1 MKRLLIIVAVAIVG
15 WLASGVY
22 FVQPDEQALVR
33 RYGRFV
39 GVPREPGPHWGLP
52 VGIDRIDRVKP
63 REIKRVMIGLAKV
76 NGGEASS
83 TQFLTGDRN
92 LVSVRATVQYTIN
105 DPAHYLAASTDPDRL
120 VATSA
125 ETVLAELLAGD
136 NVDRVLTLG
145 KHELAVRAAEQLQT
159 LVDRYGLGLMIRS
172 VNIGAVEPPAEVADA
187 FDRVINA
194 MREREQAMNQA
205 HGFANRTLAE
215 ARGEAQRT
223 IDQGR
228 VEHDRRIFQAR
239 GETERF
245 LRLLDEYRR
254 SPSLTATRLYLETMA
269 VVLPKLRSKV
279 IVDQGGDLDVSILQG
294 ESR

>member
-1 MKRLLIIVAVAIVG
+1 MKRLLVVIAVVLVG

-33 RYGRFV
+33 RGGRFV

-52 VGIDRIDRVKP
+52 AGVDRIDRVKP
-63 REIKRVMIGLAKV
+63 REIKRVMIGLAEV
-76 NGGEASS
+76 NGGEAST

-105 DPAHYLAASTDPDRL
+105 DPAHYLAASTDPDRF

-125 ETVLAELLAGD
+125 EAVLAELLAGD

-145 KHELAVRAAEQLQT
+145 KHELAVRAAEKLQM
-159 LVDRYGLGLMIRS
+159 LVDRYGLGLMVRS
-172 VNIGAVEPPAEVADA
+172 VDIGAVEPPAEVADA

-194 MREREQAMNQA
+194 MREREQAVNQA
-205 HGFANRTLAE
+205 HGFAHRALAE
-215 ARGEAQRT
+215 GRGEAQRT

-228 VEHDRRIFQAR
+228 VEHDRRVFQAR

-269 VVLPKLRSKV
+269 TVLPKLRSKV